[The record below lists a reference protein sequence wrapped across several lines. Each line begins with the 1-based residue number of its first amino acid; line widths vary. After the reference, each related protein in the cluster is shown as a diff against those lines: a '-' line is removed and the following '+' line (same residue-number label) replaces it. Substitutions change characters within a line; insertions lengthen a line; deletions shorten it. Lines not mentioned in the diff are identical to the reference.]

1 MSIYFITGFPGFLA
15 IHLVEELRKQN
26 PSAFFYLLVQKDQLE
41 KAQLVKENLQLF
53 NAQLVEGDI
62 TMRGLGI
69 DPVNREVINETVTHV
84 FHLAAIYDLA
94 VSLEKAWRTNVEGTS
109 HVVELCEDLA
119 NLKRFIYFS
128 TAFVSGHREETIFEH
143 ELGKD
148 QTFKNHYEHTKYEA
162 EVIVSNSSLPKTIVR
177 PGIVIGNS
185 KTGET
190 SKFDGPYFIL
200 RFLDQVQRLPI
211 PFLGKGDAF
220 VNLVPVDFVVSATTY
235 LAHCD
240 EAANQTFHLTD
251 PAPYPAKKLY
261 EMFCELLLHKKP
273 SWVLPKF
280 IVQNAL
286 SVKPLRKRLD
296 VVKET
301 IDYFECNA
309 HYDSTRTTEL
319 LSRGGITCPDLKNYI
334 EEIVHFYVRNRI
346 DHEKKLPI
354 Q

>member
-15 IHLVEELRKQN
+15 VHLVKELRKQN
-26 PSAFFYLLVQKDQLE
+26 PSAFYYLLVQEGQLE
-41 KAQLVKENLQLF
+41 KAQLVKEDLQLL

-94 VSLEKAWRTNVEGTS
+94 VPADIAWRTNVEGTS
-109 HVVELCEDLA
+109 HVVELCEDLS

-128 TAFVSGHREETIFEH
+128 TAFVSGNREETIYEH
-143 ELGKD
+143 ELSKG
-148 QTFKNHYEHTKYEA
+148 QAFKNHYEHTKYEA
-162 EVIVSNSSLPKTIVR
+162 EVIVEHSSLPVTIVR
-177 PGIVIGNS
+177 PGIVIGDS

-190 SKFDGPYFIL
+190 SKFDGPYYIL
-200 RFLDQVQRLPI
+200 RFFDQVQRLPI

-220 VNLVPVDFVVSATTY
+220 VNLVPVDFVISATTY

-240 EAANQTFHLTD
+240 EAVNQTFHLTD

-273 SWVLPKF
+273 SWILPKF
-280 IVQNAL
+280 VVLNAL
-286 SVKPLRKRLD
+286 SVKSLRKRLD

-309 HYDSTRTTEL
+309 HYDSTRSSEL
-319 LSRGGITCPDLKNYI
+319 LSSVGITCPDLKTYI

-346 DHEKKLPI
+346 DDEKKQPV